1 MLPRTIYISG
11 GTGFVGRAL
20 CAHILK
26 SAPHIS
32 GSESAGVT
40 LYVQTRRPEHHRHR
54 VIKFVKNYQQ
64 LPEAV
69 APDAIINLAGAPI
82 ADERWSDKRKQMLLD
97 SRVAA
102 TESLLASVETAGHTP
117 DTLLNASAVGFYGP
131 NTTGEIDENAG
142 RGEGFA
148 AGLCASWE
156 TAAMGFS
163 RLGTRVCL
171 MRIGVVLGDGGV
183 LAKLLPLF
191 KMGLGGPIGHG
202 KQGMSWIHID
212 DLCRLFMT
220 ALFNPEYTG
229 ALNCTAPHPVSQRV
243 FARELG
249 RQLGRPACLPTPAS
263 VLRLV
268 YGQMAEELLIGGQF
282 VLPGCVSAAGFKF
295 EYDRLETALKSVLN

>member
-1 MLPRTIYISG
+1 MLPQTIYITG

-20 CAHILK
+20 CAYLLK
-26 SAPHIS
+26 NAPEIA
-32 GSESAGVT
+32 GSESSGLT
-40 LYVQTRRPEHHRHR
+40 LYVQTRQPEHHRHR
-54 VIKFVKNYQQ
+54 TIKFVKNYQQ
-64 LPEAV
+64 LPEGV

-82 ADERWSDKRKQMLLD
+82 ADERWSEKRKQILLD

-102 TESLLASVETAGHTP
+102 TETLLASVEKAGHTP
-117 DTLLNASAVGFYGP
+117 NTLLNASAIGFYGP
-131 NTTGEIDENAG
+131 DAIGEIDENAG

-148 AGLCASWE
+148 ADLCASWE

-202 KQGMSWIHID
+202 KQGMSWVHID

-220 ALFNPEYTG
+220 ALVNPEFAG
-229 ALNCTAPHPVSQRV
+229 AVNCTTPYPVSQRV

-249 RQLGRPACLPTPAS
+249 RQLGRPACLPTPAT

-268 YGQMAEELLIGGQF
+268 YGQMAEELLIGGQYVTPGR
-282 VLPGCVSAAGFKF
+282 VLAAGFEFK
-295 EYDRLETALKSVLN
+295 YARLETALKSVLN

>member
-1 MLPRTIYISG
+1 MLPQTIYITG

-20 CAHILK
+20 CAYLLK
-26 SAPHIS
+26 NATEIA
-32 GSESAGVT
+32 GSEASGLT
-40 LYVQTRRPEHHRHR
+40 LYVQTRQPEHHRHR
-54 VIKFVKNYQQ
+54 TIKFVKNYQQ
-64 LPEAV
+64 LPEGI

-82 ADERWSDKRKQMLLD
+82 ADERWSEKRKQILLD

-102 TESLLASVETAGHTP
+102 TETLLASVEKAGHTP
-117 DTLLNASAVGFYGP
+117 NTLLNASAIGFYGP
-131 NTTGEIDENAG
+131 DTIGEIDENAG

-148 AGLCASWE
+148 ADLCASWE

-191 KMGLGGPIGHG
+191 KLGLGGPIGHG
-202 KQGMSWIHID
+202 KQGMSWVHID

-220 ALFNPEYTG
+220 ALVNPEYAG
-229 ALNCTAPHPVSQRV
+229 AVNCTTPYPVSQRV

-249 RQLGRPACLPTPAS
+249 RQLGRPACLPTPAT

-268 YGQMAEELLIGGQF
+268 YGQMAEELLIGGQYVTPGR
-282 VLPGCVSAAGFKF
+282 VLAAGFEF
-295 EYDRLETALKSVLN
+295 EYARLETALKSVLN